1 MSLTF
6 EERKKVIVK
15 TLTRDEKVY
24 VRNLSN
30 ELGVSG
36 ETIRRDL
43 DRLEKEGVL
52 KKVYG
57 GAVKEKS
64 SLELSFDLKTDIMAF
79 EKQAICKAAA
89 DLVEDGDSIIIGHGT
104 TPVGIV
110 RYLAN
115 KKNVTVIT
123 PSIPVLLLA
132 MDHFHGKV
140 IFIGGEYEA
149 DQKFT
154 SGPLSESV
162 LGQLKANK
170 SFIAAGGLSINDGM
184 SDYDLQGAS
193 SSKQMMNRTDEAIIL
208 ADHTKFGKTTFA
220 HICPLSVISM
230 IITDKQCSEEWKNVL
245 TENEIE
251 LVIAEEAKQVLDFNR
266 EIC

>member
-6 EERKKVIVK
+6 EDRKKVIIE
-15 TLTRDEKVY
+15 TLERDEKVQ
-24 VRNLSN
+24 VRELAN
-30 ELGVSG
+30 ELEVSG

-64 SLELSFDLKTDIMAF
+64 SRELPFDLKTDIMTN

-123 PSIPVLLLA
+123 PSIPVLLST
-132 MDHFHGKV
+132 MEYFEGKV

-149 DQKFT
+149 NQKFT
-154 SGPLSESV
+154 SGPLSASV

-170 SFIAAGGLSINDGM
+170 SFVAAGGLSINDGM
-184 SDYDLQGAS
+184 SDYDLQGAGS
-193 SSKQMMNRTDEAIIL
+193 SRQMMSRADEAIIL

-220 HICPLSVISM
+220 HICSLTDISM
-230 IITDKQCSEEWKNVL
+230 IITDEHCSEEWQNVL
-245 TENEIE
+245 RDNEIE
-251 LVIAEEAKQVLDFNR
+251 LIIANVEN
-266 EIC
+266 